1 MSDQLHIFIN
11 HVLESISDDT
21 FASLSLMNKR
31 DKSSELRTLRGKLIE
46 IKKGLRL
53 SLVFRYETNDITK
66 NFEVDKIDRV
76 LNDLLTKDFF
86 QAILSTTHKEY
97 HLSQKANKANWKL
110 TIKEAKLYRVP
121 ERSHDKTKN
130 RLIKADKNAYLHGLE
145 ISTQDGNIRKDK
157 QDKYRQINKFI
168 ELIDN
173 VLKPDE
179 MKQPYRI
186 VDMGAGKGYLSFA
199 LYDHLSNNLDID
211 LSLEAIELRE
221 HLVRNGNELA
231 RSVGFDGLVF
241 KEGAIENTP
250 LKDIDMVIAL
260 HACDT
265 ATDDAIFRGIKSGAE
280 VIVCSPCCHK
290 QVRKQMEANEVLS
303 VITKHGILK
312 ERQAEIVT
320 DTIRALMLEA
330 YGYQTRVMEFIATDH
345 TPKNLL
351 ITAVKKTRAGLPIQK
366 YLDKVE
372 ALKKQFGIEK
382 QQLQQL
388 LGS

>member
-211 LSLEAIELRE
+211 LSLEAIELRG

-231 RSVGFDGLVF
+231 RAVGFDGLVF

-290 QVRKQMEANEVLS
+290 QVRKQMEANEALS

-351 ITAVKKTRAGLPIQK
+351 ITAVKKTRSGLPIQK

>member
-211 LSLEAIELRE
+211 LSLEAIELRG

-231 RSVGFDGLVF
+231 RAVGFDGLVF

-250 LKDIDMVIAL
+250 LKDIDMVIAM

-290 QVRKQMEANEVLS
+290 QVRKQMEANEALS

-351 ITAVKKTRAGLPIQK
+351 ITAVKKTRSGLPIQK

-382 QQLQQL
+382 QKLQQL

>member
-241 KEGAIENTP
+241 KEGTIENTP

-280 VIVCSPCCHK
+280 IIVCSPCCHK

-351 ITAVKKTRAGLPIQK
+351 ITAVKKTRSGLPIQK

>member
-121 ERSHDKTKN
+121 ERSHDKIKN

-211 LSLEAIELRE
+211 LSLEAIELRG

-231 RSVGFDGLVF
+231 RAVGFDGLVF

-290 QVRKQMEANEVLS
+290 QVRKQMEANEALS

-351 ITAVKKTRAGLPIQK
+351 ITAVKKTRSGLPIQK

>member
-31 DKSSELRTLRGKLIE
+31 NKSSELRTLRGKLIE

-110 TIKEAKLYRVP
+110 TIKEAKIYRVP

-231 RSVGFDGLVF
+231 RAVGFDGLVF

-280 VIVCSPCCHK
+280 IIVCSPCCHK
-290 QVRKQMEANEVLS
+290 QVRKQMEANEALS

-351 ITAVKKTRAGLPIQK
+351 ITAVKKTRSGLPIQK

>member
-31 DKSSELRTLRGKLIE
+31 NKSSELRTLRGKLIE

-110 TIKEAKLYRVP
+110 TIKESKHYRVP

-231 RSVGFDGLVF
+231 RAVGFDGLVF

-280 VIVCSPCCHK
+280 IIVCSPCCHK
-290 QVRKQMEANEVLS
+290 QVRKQMEANEALS

-351 ITAVKKTRAGLPIQK
+351 ITAVKKTRSGLPIQK

>member
-31 DKSSELRTLRGKLIE
+31 NKSSELRTLRGKLIE

-231 RSVGFDGLVF
+231 RAVGFDGLVF

-280 VIVCSPCCHK
+280 IIVCSPCCHK
-290 QVRKQMEANEVLS
+290 QVRKQMEANEALS

-351 ITAVKKTRAGLPIQK
+351 ITGVKKTRSGLPIQK

>member
-31 DKSSELRTLRGKLIE
+31 NKSSELRTLRGKLIE

-110 TIKEAKLYRVP
+110 TIKEAKIYRVP

-231 RSVGFDGLVF
+231 RAVGFDGLVF

-290 QVRKQMEANEVLS
+290 QVRKQMEANEALS

-351 ITAVKKTRAGLPIQK
+351 ITAVKKTRSGLPIQK

>member
-1 MSDQLHIFIN
+1 MSDQLNIFTQKVI
-11 HVLESISDDT
+11 ESISKDN

-31 DKSSELRTLRGKLIE
+31 DRSSDLKTVKGKLIE
-46 IKKGLRL
+46 IKKGIRL
-53 SLVFRYETNDITK
+53 SLVFRHTTNDITK
-66 NFEVDKIDRV
+66 NFEIHKIEET
-76 LNDLLTKDFF
+76 LSKLLKEDFL
-86 QAILSTTHKEY
+86 QAILCTTEKEY
-97 HLSQKANKANWKL
+97 HLSQKEGKSSWKL
-110 TIKEAKLYRVP
+110 TTKETEFAGSLD
-121 ERSHDKTKN
+121 RSHDKQKN
-130 RLIKADKNAYLHGLE
+130 RLIKADKNNYLHGLE
-145 ISTQDGNIRKDK
+145 ISTYDGKIRKDK

-173 VLKPDE
+173 IIKADDI
-179 MKQPYRI
+179 KQPYRI

-211 LSLEAIELRE
+211 LSLEAIEMRD

-241 KEGAIENTP
+241 KEGTIENTP

-265 ATDDAIFRGIKSGAE
+265 ATDDAIYRGIKSGAE
-280 VIVCSPCCHK
+280 IIVCSPCCHK

-330 YGYQTRVMEFIATDH
+330 WGYQTRVMEFVATDH

-351 ITAVKKTRAGLPIQK
+351 ITAVKKTKTGLPIQK

-382 QQLQQL
+382 QQLQL
-388 LGS
+388 LMSQ

>member
-1 MSDQLHIFIN
+1 MSDKLNIFIK
-11 HVLESISDDT
+11 HVLESISNDT

-31 DKSSELRTLRGKLIE
+31 DKNSELKAVRGKLIE

-66 NFEVDKIDRV
+66 NFEVNKIDRV
-76 LNDLLTKDFF
+76 LNDLLTQDFF
-86 QAILSTTHKEY
+86 QAILSTTQKEY
-97 HLSQKANKANWKL
+97 HLSQKANKTSWKL
-110 TIKEAKLYRVP
+110 TIKESKHHRAP
-121 ERSHDKTKN
+121 ERSHDKIKN

-145 ISTQDGNIRKDK
+145 ISTLDGNIRKDK

-199 LYDHLSNNLDID
+199 LYDHLSNNLDIE
-211 LSLEAIELRE
+211 LSLEAIEMRE
-221 HLVRNGNELA
+221 HLVRNGNDLA

-241 KEGAIENTP
+241 KEGTIENTP

-265 ATDDAIFRGIKSGAE
+265 ATDDAIYRGIKSGAE
-280 VIVCSPCCHK
+280 IIVCSPCCHK

-351 ITAVKKTRAGLPIQK
+351 ITAVKKTREGLPIQK

-382 QQLQQL
+382 QQLEVL
-388 LGS
+388 LS

>member
-231 RSVGFDGLVF
+231 RAVGFDGLVF

-290 QVRKQMEANEVLS
+290 QVRKQMEANEALS

-351 ITAVKKTRAGLPIQK
+351 ITAVKKTRSGLPIQK

-382 QQLQQL
+382 QKLQQL

>member
-145 ISTQDGNIRKDK
+145 ISTHDGNIRKDK

-231 RSVGFDGLVF
+231 RAVGFDGLVF

-280 VIVCSPCCHK
+280 IIVCSPCCHK
-290 QVRKQMEANEVLS
+290 QVRKQMEANEALS

-351 ITAVKKTRAGLPIQK
+351 ITAVKKTRSGLPIQK

>member
-31 DKSSELRTLRGKLIE
+31 NKSSELRTLRGKLIE

-231 RSVGFDGLVF
+231 RAVGFDGLVF

-280 VIVCSPCCHK
+280 IIVCSPCCHK
-290 QVRKQMEANEVLS
+290 QVRKQMEANEALS

-351 ITAVKKTRAGLPIQK
+351 ITAVKKTRSGLPIQK

>member
-110 TIKEAKLYRVP
+110 TIKEAKIYRVP

-231 RSVGFDGLVF
+231 RAVGFDGLVF

-280 VIVCSPCCHK
+280 IIVCSPCCHK
-290 QVRKQMEANEVLS
+290 QVRKQMEANEALS

-351 ITAVKKTRAGLPIQK
+351 ITAVKKTRSGLPIQK

>member
-97 HLSQKANKANWKL
+97 HLSQKANKVNWKL

-211 LSLEAIELRE
+211 LSLEAIELRG

-231 RSVGFDGLVF
+231 RAVGFDGLVF

-290 QVRKQMEANEVLS
+290 QVRKQMEANEALS

-351 ITAVKKTRAGLPIQK
+351 ITAVKKTRSGLPIQK

>member
-241 KEGAIENTP
+241 KEGTIENTP

-280 VIVCSPCCHK
+280 IIVCSPCCHK

-351 ITAVKKTRAGLPIQK
+351 ITAVKKTSEGLPIQK

-382 QQLQQL
+382 QKLQQL

>member
-241 KEGAIENTP
+241 KEGTIENTP

-280 VIVCSPCCHK
+280 IIVCSPCCHK

-351 ITAVKKTRAGLPIQK
+351 ITAVKKTRSGLPIQK

-382 QQLQQL
+382 QKLQQL

>member
-145 ISTQDGNIRKDK
+145 ISTQD
-157 QDKYRQINKFI
+157 
-168 ELIDN
+168 
-173 VLKPDE
+173 
-179 MKQPYRI
+179 
-186 VDMGAGKGYLSFA
+186 
-199 LYDHLSNNLDID
+199 
-211 LSLEAIELRE
+211 
-221 HLVRNGNELA
+221 
-231 RSVGFDGLVF
+231 
-241 KEGAIENTP
+241 
-250 LKDIDMVIAL
+250 
-260 HACDT
+260 
-265 ATDDAIFRGIKSGAE
+265 
-280 VIVCSPCCHK
+280 
-290 QVRKQMEANEVLS
+290 
-303 VITKHGILK
+303 
-312 ERQAEIVT
+312 
-320 DTIRALMLEA
+320 
-330 YGYQTRVMEFIATDH
+330 
-345 TPKNLL
+345 
-351 ITAVKKTRAGLPIQK
+351 
-366 YLDKVE
+366 
-372 ALKKQFGIEK
+372 
-382 QQLQQL
+382 
-388 LGS
+388 

>member
-211 LSLEAIELRE
+211 LSLEAIELRG

-231 RSVGFDGLVF
+231 RAVGFDGLVF

-280 VIVCSPCCHK
+280 VIVCSPCCH
-290 QVRKQMEANEVLS
+290 
-303 VITKHGILK
+303 
-312 ERQAEIVT
+312 
-320 DTIRALMLEA
+320 
-330 YGYQTRVMEFIATDH
+330 
-345 TPKNLL
+345 
-351 ITAVKKTRAGLPIQK
+351 
-366 YLDKVE
+366 
-372 ALKKQFGIEK
+372 
-382 QQLQQL
+382 
-388 LGS
+388 

>member
-1 MSDQLHIFIN
+1 
-11 HVLESISDDT
+11 
-21 FASLSLMNKR
+21 MNKR

-211 LSLEAIELRE
+211 LSLEAIELRG

-231 RSVGFDGLVF
+231 RAVGFDGLVF

-290 QVRKQMEANEVLS
+290 QVRKQMEANEALS

-351 ITAVKKTRAGLPIQK
+351 ITAVKKTRSGLPIQK